1 MKVRELMKQLCF
13 CGWDDN
19 IDINLV
25 IDGQRVQDL
34 DIVSVQ
40 THYGKMFDTCEIT
53 IGEIND

>member
-40 THYGKMFDTCEIT
+40 TYYGKMFDTCEIT